1 MTVNAVKFW
10 RERAAAT
17 NRETDCIKSGSGGF
31 FSNRIERIEER
42 EERKSLLLLFLVFI
56 LDFLVFTISAINN
69 PFKAAQLLKCLITL
83 VARL

>member
-1 MTVNAVKFW
+1 MFWAAVLKGLKFTRGSHVSLTVNAVKFW

-42 EERKSLLLLFLVFI
+42 EERKSLLLLFLVLI
-56 LDFLVFTISAINN
+56 LDFFSVHYSGH
-69 PFKAAQLLKCLITL
+69 
-83 VARL
+83 